1 MDAPTDRIRIIERSL
16 RCFFFG
22 LLSLIP
28 LIGLGLAML
37 AIRLHFK
44 TWAASGGEWNPAGR
58 YLLAGYCLAWLS
70 ILLTLGAVASFAVFL
85 IRHFDYQ

>member
-1 MDAPTDRIRIIERSL
+1 
-16 RCFFFG
+16 
-22 LLSLIP
+22 
-28 LIGLGLAML
+28 ML